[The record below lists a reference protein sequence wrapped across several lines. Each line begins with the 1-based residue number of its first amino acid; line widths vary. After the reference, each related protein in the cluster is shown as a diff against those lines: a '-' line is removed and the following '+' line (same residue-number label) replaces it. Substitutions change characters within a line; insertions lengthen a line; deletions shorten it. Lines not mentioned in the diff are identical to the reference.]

1 MKPTPLVNEVVW
13 TGSALREAR
22 EARGVTLQQLA
33 DSTRVLRR
41 HLENVEADRYAELP
55 AAVYLRGIL
64 MAVARELRL
73 DAQKVARSYLAV
85 LEAAPEPE
93 SPPAPAARGGAGRRS
108 PR

>member
-33 DSTRVLRR
+33 ESTRVLKR
-41 HLENVEADRYAELP
+41 HLENVEAGRYAELP

-64 MAVARELRL
+64 MAMARELRL
-73 DAQKVARSYLAV
+73 DAQKVSRSYLAV
-85 LEAAPEPE
+85 LDAAPEPE
-93 SPPAPAARGGAGRRS
+93 PRAPAAGKGASRLP